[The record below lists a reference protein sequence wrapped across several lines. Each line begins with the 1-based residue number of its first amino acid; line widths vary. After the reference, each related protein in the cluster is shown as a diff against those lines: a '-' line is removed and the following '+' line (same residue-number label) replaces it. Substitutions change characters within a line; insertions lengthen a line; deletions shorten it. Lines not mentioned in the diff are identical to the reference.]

1 MCGMWRRFTQV
12 CSPSTAAAVA
22 LFHYK
27 AAVFNVLNWLCK
39 FVHCQVPVI
48 GIFQESLLKPFFSLA

>member
-1 MCGMWRRFTQV
+1 MWRLFTQV
-12 CSPSTAAAVA
+12 CSPSTAAAAVA

-27 AAVFNVLNWLCK
+27 AAVFNALNWLCK

-48 GIFQESLLKPFFSLA
+48 GMFEESLLKPFFSLA

>member
-1 MCGMWRRFTQV
+1 MCGMWRLFTQV

-48 GIFQESLLKPFFSLA
+48 GTF

>member
-1 MCGMWRRFTQV
+1 MCGMWRLFTQV

-48 GIFQESLLKPFFSLA
+48 GMF